1 MIKGARR
8 VKDLIRN
15 KAEGDSS
22 RPQALLRHY
31 AMERFLERLANSPY
45 RDNFVLKG
53 GMLMSSLVG
62 VDQRSTMDIDATV
75 KGLTLDTG
83 NALKVVEEIA
93 VVELDDGMEFQV
105 GGAGEIMEDSEYG
118 GVRIALT
125 ARMEKTRIPLKIDI
139 STGDAITPAEVM
151 HKYCLMFEDR
161 DIGIWA
167 YPVETV
173 LAEKIETALARG
185 TLNTRMRDFYDVYM
199 LRELDEGLKPSNL
212 RAALDATIEKRGSGV
227 SASSYAQTLAEVEGS
242 TTMAERWRSYGLS
255 NSYAS
260 SIAWTDAVG
269 SIRLLCDACWQ
280 GARDPQKGSSNP
292 L

>member
-15 KAEGDSS
+15 K
-22 RPQALLRHY
+22 

-93 VVELDDGMEFQV
+93 AVELDDGMEFQV

-125 ARMEKTRIPLKIDI
+125 ARMEKTRIPMKIDI

-151 HKYCLMFEDR
+151 HKYRLMFEDR

-173 LAEKIETALARG
+173 LAEKIETALTRG
-185 TLNTRMRDFYDVYM
+185 ILNTRMRDFYDVYM
-199 LRELDEGLKPSNL
+199 LRELDEGLEPPSL
-212 RAALDATIEKRGSGV
+212 RAALEATIEKRGSSV
-227 SASSYAQTLAEVEGS
+227 SASSYAQTLSEIEDS
-242 TTMAERWRSYGLS
+242 TAMAERWRSYGLS
-255 NSYAS
+255 NPYAA
-260 SIAWTDAVG
+260 SIAWPDAVG
-269 SIRLLCDACWQ
+269 SLRLLCDACWQ
-280 GARDPQKGSSNP
+280 GSRESD
-292 L
+292 